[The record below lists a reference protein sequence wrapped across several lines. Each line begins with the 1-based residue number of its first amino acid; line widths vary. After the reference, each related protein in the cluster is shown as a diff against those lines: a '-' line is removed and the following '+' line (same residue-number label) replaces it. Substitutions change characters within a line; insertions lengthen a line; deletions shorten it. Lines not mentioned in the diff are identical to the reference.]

1 MVGADRETFLKGR
14 VENQKAHI
22 FDEIIKVAQR
32 IGAPAEMIA
41 SLTKAKQEIQFTKAM
56 DCVKPTIPDSLMI
69 NGQNEIT
76 LLHSAL
82 SHGVHSLTDAK
93 CLELAHDARVALAE
107 LSDRIGQ
114 LLKDEAEL
122 SVAVSRLSSARQGK

>member
-14 VENQKAHI
+14 RCENQGLGIGAFTYYRRVVENQKAHI

-69 NGQNEIT
+69 NG
-76 LLHSAL
+76 
-82 SHGVHSLTDAK
+82 
-93 CLELAHDARVALAE
+93 
-107 LSDRIGQ
+107 
-114 LLKDEAEL
+114 
-122 SVAVSRLSSARQGK
+122 